1 MGEACKKQSYGE
13 GSSHF
18 SPRHILTI
26 VVPLPDMGEPHF
38 CLINLAKPLLSVC
51 WGQVGIGE
59 AGIAFKFL
67 ASKPTLTVGSW
78 TLGSL
83 PTSFFLLLVTCGK
96 RISTKSE
103 KSKIPKITGGEPAD
117 IIEFPWQVSI
127 FHQGKHLC
135 GGSILSEWWI
145 LTAAHCFTSKNK

>member
-1 MGEACKKQSYGE
+1 MGEASKKQSYGE
-13 GSSHF
+13 GSSHC

-51 WGQVGIGE
+51 WGEVGRE
-59 AGIAFKFL
+59 AGIVFKFL
-67 ASKPTLTVGSW
+67 ASQQTLTVGSW
-78 TLGSL
+78 LSL
-83 PTSFFLLLVTCGK
+83 PTSFFLLLVTCGQ

-103 KSKIPKITGGEPAD
+103 KSKIPKITGGEPAEVID
-117 IIEFPWQVSI
+117 FPWQVSI

-145 LTAAHCFTSKNK
+145 LTASHCFINKNK